1 MSESDY
7 ARLRSKSTRQHESG
21 KRKRD
26 EDAQIIDAASKLSK
40 SGKAA
45 PRRLYSSQA
54 IVWHEMSR
62 SLTKEDD
69 HRKEL
74 NQLTHGSLMVGRFDL
89 CRLLMTA
96 LVGPTTNGHRLFY
109 GNHVIHEEKPIP
121 ELYARPN
128 NAEDE
133 LKRLHEL
140 LVHAIQS
147 RDPHLVTIVFIAIR
161 EKQTP
166 EQADAPASDT
176 LATRL
181 VDTTDH
187 ASETLA
193 FLMLAVRRPRL
204 IRWFLKTDLVAQH
217 ARESF
222 TDCTR
227 KSFTDNLVAM
237 AAAINDCVFYPQRK
251 FTYEESKAL
260 WTNRHTSSTGGGHPT
275 DTTCSVKG
283 WRAVITDIMTLVGDN
298 LPERVYQDT
307 KKDGKRAN
315 RWGPVSL
322 LVVGV
327 RSFEID
333 GTFLTQALLQRKWS
347 ESLLSEAMTAV
358 LSSEEGVRGPSF
370 VDALVMLYRELLD
383 HWKKNEN
390 TLKRGVACPEDT
402 IAGTWRMLADMS
414 SGYEHV
420 EVGGDGGQGI
430 VEIPVAGERAHLL
443 KKPPND
449 EDVLM
454 RHPAEFEL
462 LFEQMIRCH
471 ANDPNHAESHLWDTK
486 SPFFASL
493 VRQAIRRVM
502 SDAKRTR
509 LLGFLMRATDG
520 CTLVG
525 KMPEHG
531 VEQVY
536 ESRKLWSWL
545 NYPGI
550 LGQVCLHHVSLL
562 PYLIEKMCSTA
573 TPRSEFVEDL
583 QQALWLSVINVKR
596 QATRLLIGALKEGNN
611 MPLSVEAGSWGGEAD
626 CSISWLSF
634 YVKELCGGADH
645 AARDAQGDDFAD
657 FLNARVTA
665 DFKAVVASAEWSTC
679 ALDEAL
685 RFASKYDRP
694 IAAAVLMSAPS
705 RCIPDANDA
714 FLLAIND
721 EIYAP
726 GALATA
732 STASS
737 FATLQAAT
745 AAACV

>member
-1 MSESDY
+1 MSDSDY
-7 ARLRSKSTRQHESG
+7 ARLKSKSARRHESG

-40 SGKAA
+40 AGKAA
-45 PRRLYSSQA
+45 PRRLYSARADS
-54 IVWHEMSR
+54 WHEMCR
-62 SLTKEDD
+62 ALTKEDD

-74 NQLTHGSLMVGRFDL
+74 KTLTHGSLMVGRFDL

-96 LVGPTTNGHRLFY
+96 LIGPNTHGPRLSY
-109 GNHVIHEEKPIP
+109 GTHAKSEDNPIP

-147 RDPHLVTIVFIAIR
+147 RDPQLVTMVFIAIR
-161 EKQTP
+161 EKQTTA
-166 EQADAPASDT
+166 EQADAPVSDT
-176 LATRL
+176 LAKRL
-181 VDTTDH
+181 VDTPDH
-187 ASETLA
+187 ASKTLA
-193 FLMLAVRRPRL
+193 FLMLSVRRPRL
-204 IRWFLKTDLVAQH
+204 VRWFLKTDLVAQH

-222 TDCTR
+222 TAVR
-227 KSFTDNLVAM
+227 ESFTHDLVAM

-251 FTYEESKAL
+251 YTYEESKAM
-260 WTNRHTSSTGGGHPT
+260 WAKRHTSSTGGCHTT
-275 DTTCSVKG
+275 DTTCSAKG
-283 WRAVITDIMTLVGDN
+283 WRAVITDIMTLVGDK
-298 LPERVYQDT
+298 LPERIYQDT
-307 KKDGKRAN
+307 KHDGKQAN

-333 GTFLTQALLQRKWS
+333 NTFLTQALRHKKWS

-383 HWKKNEN
+383 HWKTNEN

-402 IAGTWRMLADMS
+402 IAGTWRQLADMS

-420 EVGGDGGQGI
+420 EVGGEGGQGI

-443 KKPPND
+443 KKPPDD
-449 EDVLM
+449 EDVVM
-454 RHPAEFEL
+454 RHPSEFEL

-471 ANDPNHAESHLWDTK
+471 ANDPQDENSHLWDTE

-509 LLGFLMRATDG
+509 LFGFLMRATDG

-536 ESRKLWSWL
+536 ETRKLWSWL
-545 NYPGI
+545 THPGMI
-550 LGQVCLHHVSLL
+550 GQVCLYHVALL
-562 PYLIEKMCSTA
+562 PYVIDKMCSKA
-573 TPRSEFVEDL
+573 TPLPEFVEDL
-583 QQALWLSVINVKR
+583 QQALWLSVVNTKR
-596 QATRLLIGALKEGNN
+596 QATRLLVGALQEGNN
-611 MPLSVEAGSWGGEAD
+611 MPLRVEAGSWGGEAD

-665 DFKAVVASAEWSTC
+665 DFKAVVASAEWSAD

-685 RFASKYDRP
+685 RFASRYDRP
-694 IAAAVLMSAPS
+694 IAAAILMSAPS

-714 FLLAIND
+714 FLLAINA

-726 GALATA
+726 GSIATEATA
-732 STASS
+732 SN

-745 AAACV
+745 TAADV